1 MSNSLPSSP
10 VRTFQDYKIYA
21 DEDNNYTN
29 GTLTIADSSL
39 MNNGNN
45 NNNGNRPIVHTM
57 TSLSLGLSAMGAQ
70 NKRNSNNNDN
80 NNNNKTNNNNNNN
93 NNNNTLINN
102 MNNNNNNNN
111 NNTGTNNKNMYRHS
125 SRRTEP
131 INKSNSLIHGNDVEM
146 INTSP
151 HQNDNNNNATKKRKD
166 TDDNSPQ
173 IAMHNNLNKKNNVN
187 VLKTIQSSSRPL
199 YNYINNEN
207 INGML
212 NFDVS
217 IYSIYTFTYI

>member
-29 GTLTIADSSL
+29 GTLTIGDSSL
-39 MNNGNN
+39 MNNGN

-57 TSLSLGLSAMGAQ
+57 TSLSLGLSAMGAK

-93 NNNNTLINN
+93 TLIN
-102 MNNNNNNNN
+102 NNNNNNNN
-111 NNTGTNNKNMYRHS
+111 NNTGNNNKNMYRHLS
-125 SRRTEP
+125 SRTAP

-217 IYSIYTFTYI
+217 IYSIYTYENTSLKVI

>member
-93 NNNNTLINN
+93 NTLINN
-102 MNNNNNNNN
+102 MNNNNNNN

-217 IYSIYTFTYI
+217 IYFIYTFTYI